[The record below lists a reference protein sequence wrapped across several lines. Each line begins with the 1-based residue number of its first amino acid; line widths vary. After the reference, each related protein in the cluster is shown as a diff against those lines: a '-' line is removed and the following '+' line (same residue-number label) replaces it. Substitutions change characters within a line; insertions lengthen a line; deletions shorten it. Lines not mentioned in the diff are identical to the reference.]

1 MVCMSF
7 GDPCP
12 SCKYPSCLTHIL
24 WYIDVIVIFTF
35 YLLLYLG
42 IFDTNYIIRER
53 IKKSKLIFS
62 KEQDFVKENTVFWN
76 SQGYFI
82 LDMKISKF
90 INYSTNMC

>member
-12 SCKYPSCLTHIL
+12 SCKHPSCLLHIL

-53 IKKSKLIFS
+53 IKKSKLIFF
-62 KEQDFVKENTVFWN
+62 KERDFVKENT
-76 SQGYFI
+76 
-82 LDMKISKF
+82 
-90 INYSTNMC
+90 